1 MSWLFA
7 IGLALAALGMMA
19 AAFRLPPRTWTTLG
33 AALAA
38 GLAGYGAQAS
48 PDQPGAPP
56 SRAEVTDKAG
66 SGLVDV
72 RKRLSGNLRT
82 SNYLIVSDA
91 FTRRGDYANAA
102 EVLRGAVRKNPDDAE
117 AWLAMANDLAAHADG
132 NLTPAARYAYR
143 RASSADPD
151 GPGPEFF
158 MGVAMLRQGD
168 LVDAHQLWSR
178 ALAKAPDD
186 APWRGDLIARLA
198 ELERVMRAI
207 AGQTR

>member
-7 IGLALAALGMMA
+7 IGLALAALVVMVA
-19 AAFRLPPRTWTTLG
+19 PFRLPRRTWTTLG

-38 GLAGYGAQAS
+38 GLAGYATQAS
-48 PDQPGAPP
+48 PDQPGAPA
-56 SRAEVTDKAG
+56 SRAEVADKAG
-66 SGLVDV
+66 PDLVDV

-143 RASSADPD
+143 RASAAAPD
-151 GPGPEFF
+151 APGPEFF

-168 LVDAHQLWSR
+168 LVEAHKLWSS
-178 ALAKAPDD
+178 AFAKAPDD
-186 APWRGDLIARLA
+186 APWRGDLEARLA
-198 ELERVMRAI
+198 ELERVMRMI
-207 AGQTR
+207 AGQAR